1 MSAQISI
8 LLVNYNTRERL
19 RECLDS
25 ILTHEAGLVR
35 EVLVV
40 DNGSQDGSAEMVRG
54 YPPPVRLIH
63 EGENTWFS
71 GGNNLAAQQA
81 QGEAV
86 FILNPD
92 TILLPS
98 TLPGMLAALCADESL
113 GAVTCRLEYPADR
126 QPQRTCSLYPRYADL
141 LLGYTF
147 LGVLLPWWR
156 ARRRWRAWYADW
168 ARDSTRRVEVAP
180 GSCILARREAL
191 ARVGVF
197 DPRQKLYFTED
208 DLCRRLGQAGY
219 GILFVAEAT
228 LLHYERSSTR
238 QVQRTATRLY
248 FDDMLIYC
256 RNWYGPLAAML
267 LALLAAP
274 TRWLMDLAQRWRGES
289 A

>member
-1 MSAQISI
+1 MPADVSI
-8 LLVNYNTRERL
+8 VIVNYNTRERL
-19 RECLDS
+19 RECLES
-25 ILTHEAGLVR
+25 ILAHGAGLVR

-40 DNGSQDGSAEMVRG
+40 DNGSRDGSADLVRS
-54 YPPPVRLIH
+54 YPPPVRLVH
-63 EGENTWFS
+63 EGSNTWFS

-81 QGEAV
+81 QAEAV

-92 TILLPS
+92 TILLPG
-98 TLPGMLAALCADESL
+98 TLPSLLAALCADAGL
-113 GAVTCRLEYPADR
+113 GATTCRLEYPTDR
-126 QPQRTCSLYPRYADL
+126 QLQRTCSQYPRYADL

-147 LGVLLPWWR
+147 LGALLPWWR
-156 ARRRWRAWYADW
+156 TRRRAAAWYVDW

-180 GSCILARREAL
+180 GSCILARRTAL
-191 ARVGVF
+191 EQVGVF
-197 DPRQKLYFTED
+197 DRRQKLYFTED

-248 FDDMLIYC
+248 FADMLIYC
-256 RNWYGPLAAML
+256 RNWYGLLPTLL
-267 LALLAAP
+267 LALLATP
-274 TRWLMDLAQRWRGES
+274 TRWLMALVQRWRGES

>member
-1 MSAQISI
+1 MPAQVSI
-8 LLVNYNTRERL
+8 VIVNYNTRERL
-19 RECLDS
+19 RECLES
-25 ILTHEAGLVR
+25 ILAHGAGLVH

-40 DNGSQDGSAEMVRG
+40 DNGSQDGSAELVRS
-54 YPPPVRLIH
+54 YPPPVRLVH
-63 EGENTWFS
+63 EGSNTWFS

-81 QGEAV
+81 QAEAV

-92 TILLPS
+92 TILLPD
-98 TLPGMLAALCADESL
+98 TLPTMLAALHADESL
-113 GAVTCRLEYPADR
+113 GAVTCRLEYPTDR
-126 QPQRTCSLYPRYADL
+126 QLQRTCSQYPRYADL

-147 LGVLLPWWR
+147 LGALLPWWR
-156 ARRRWRAWYADW
+156 ARRRARAWYADW
-168 ARDSTRRVEVAP
+168 ARDSMRRVEVAP
-180 GSCILARREAL
+180 GSCILARRAAL
-191 ARVGVF
+191 EQVGVF

-248 FDDMLIYC
+248 FADMLIYC
-256 RNWYGPLAAML
+256 RNWYGLLPMLL
-267 LALLAAP
+267 LALLATP
-274 TRWLMDLAQRWRGES
+274 TRWLMNAVQRWRGEP